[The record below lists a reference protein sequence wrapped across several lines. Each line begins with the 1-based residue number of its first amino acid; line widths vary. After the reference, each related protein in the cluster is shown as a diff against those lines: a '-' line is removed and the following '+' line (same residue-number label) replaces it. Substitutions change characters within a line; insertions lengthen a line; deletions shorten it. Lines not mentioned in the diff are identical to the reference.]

1 MRLPSWNSQSMSSGV
16 GPSRGSGAALY
27 GPPISR
33 SLVDQLESQL
43 RTLGVP
49 AIAVPAAAAP
59 TVKHCE
65 ASPSSTTS
73 TTIGQR
79 SGHLGIDQLERA
91 LNCMKEAARAMAVL
105 DDQAVG
111 PDERTSMN
119 EALSGLER
127 RLHAFEGEFAAMAEK
142 LRDAR
147 RETEEHKQ
155 RSLAAETKLDSLM
168 AAVAKMIA
176 PLDPAEAAMR
186 LKTPPAS
193 RAAFI
198 DDEVRA

>member
-1 MRLPSWNSQSMSSGV
+1 MRLPSWKSLSMSSEV

-27 GPPISR
+27 GPRVSR

-49 AIAVPAAAAP
+49 AIAVLAAVPA
-59 TVKHCE
+59 VKHCE
-65 ASPSSTTS
+65 APASAKTS
-73 TTIGQR
+73 ATIENR
-79 SGHLGIDQLERA
+79 SGHLGIAQLESA
-91 LNCMKEAARAMAVL
+91 LNCVKEAARAMAAL
-105 DDQAVG
+105 DEQAVG

-127 RLHAFEGEFAAMAEK
+127 RLHAFEGEFATMAGK

-155 RSLAAETKLDSLM
+155 RSLAAESKLDSLM

-186 LKTPPAS
+186 VRTSPAL
-193 RAAFI
+193 RVAPI